1 MALAGATRRDQLEAF
16 TRAFH
21 DSPNES
27 CAEFVKQRHYCE
39 WIPAGVALRTETPNM
54 VNGVAE
60 WPKQ

>member
-27 CAEFVKQRHYCE
+27 FAEFVKQRHYCE